1 MRYGIPYKGSKNALV
16 EKLIPLFP
24 GRKNFYDLF
33 CGGCAV
39 THGAILSGK
48 FQNYIINDLNP
59 LLPKLFWDATHG
71 KYKNESRWI
80 SREDFE
86 KSKDTDGYIK
96 YSWSFG
102 NNGRSYLYSKEIE
115 PWKKALHYAR
125 VHKDFSFLH
134 DFGIETNN
142 ADRITISRNKDE
154 YKEKYIKWYVSNV
167 LHSDY
172 DIENLR
178 LDLTR
183 NIKQNSEKLR
193 NYLIEGLKK
202 ANKRPCDV
210 DRYLGTNGMAAH
222 YFGKSQWEFPTREV
236 YIKLQD
242 FIYLPRNYDE
252 IYGLQELLESLQSLQ
267 SLESL
272 QRLQSLESLESLQ
285 SLERLESLQ
294 SLESLQRLNKSYD
307 EIEIKPDSLIYCD
320 IPYRNTDGYNEGGFN
335 HDKFYEWAKSQKELT
350 LISEYWMPENDFKC
364 VAEFNKRCTFS
375 ATANNV
381 QTVERLY
388 VPKTQLDMW
397 LPLKIEIKRYKQLE
411 FNFD

>member
-1 MRYGIPYKGSKNALV
+1 MRYGISYKGSKSALV

-24 GRKNFYDLF
+24 RRKNFYDLF

-102 NNGRSYLYSKEIE
+102 NNGRDYLYSKEIE

-125 VHKDFSFLH
+125 GHKDFSFLH

-210 DRYLGTNGMAAH
+210 DRYLGANGRAGH

-252 IYGLQELLESLQSLQ
+252 IYGLQELLER
-267 SLESL
+267 L
-272 QRLQSLESLESLQ
+272 QRLQSLESLE
-285 SLERLESLQ
+285 
-294 SLESLQRLNKSYD
+294 RLNKSYD

-320 IPYRNTDGYNEGGFN
+320 IPYRNTDGYKSKDDGFN
-335 HDKFYEWAKSQKELT
+335 YDKFYSWAKSQKELT

-364 VAEFNKRCTFS
+364 VAEFNKRCTLS
-375 ATANNV
+375 ATANNL
-381 QTVERLY
+381 TIERLY
-388 VPKTQLDMW
+388 IPKTQLDMW
-397 LPLKIEIKRYKQLE
+397 LPLKIEVKRYRQLE
-411 FNFD
+411 FDF

>member
-1 MRYGIPYKGSKNALV
+1 MRYGISYKGSKNALV

-48 FQNYIINDLNP
+48 FQNHIINDLNP

-80 SREDFE
+80 ARDDF
-86 KSKDTDGYIK
+86 KKLKDTDGYIK
-96 YSWSFG
+96 YLWSFG

-210 DRYLGTNGMAAH
+210 DRYLGTNGMAGH
-222 YFGKSQWEFPTREV
+222 YFGK
-236 YIKLQD
+236 K
-242 FIYLPRNYDE
+242 
-252 IYGLQELLESLQSLQ
+252 
-267 SLESL
+267 
-272 QRLQSLESLESLQ
+272 
-285 SLERLESLQ
+285 
-294 SLESLQRLNKSYD
+294 
-307 EIEIKPDSLIYCD
+307 
-320 IPYRNTDGYNEGGFN
+320 
-335 HDKFYEWAKSQKELT
+335 
-350 LISEYWMPENDFKC
+350 
-364 VAEFNKRCTFS
+364 
-375 ATANNV
+375 
-381 QTVERLY
+381 
-388 VPKTQLDMW
+388 
-397 LPLKIEIKRYKQLE
+397 
-411 FNFD
+411 